1 MKTID
6 LALQPVTGYLISIT
20 RNTKNGWYELEM
32 GIPKNWVYDETDEI
46 SCEILNESETG
57 KLVNV
62 APKNDDILIDDLI
75 TFLKIIILTN
85 EKIAEKQLE
94 FESKMQ
100 EMKVSLE
107 AEAKK
112 FYKELD
118 ELREN
123 SFTTLNDNFVNG
135 VPENDNEKKG
145 KRPYRKSLPNKS
157 ITGTTS

>member
-46 SCEILNESETG
+46 SCEILDESETG
-57 KLVNV
+57 KLVSV
-62 APKNDDILIDDLI
+62 APKNEDILIDDLI

-123 SFTTLNDNFVNG
+123 SFTTLNDNLVNG
-135 VPENDNEKKG
+135 VNENEKKP
-145 KRPYRKSLPNKS
+145 KRPYRKPATHKP

>member
-46 SCEILNESETG
+46 SCEILDESETG
-57 KLVNV
+57 KLVSV
-62 APKNDDILIDDLI
+62 APKNEDILIDDLI

-123 SFTTLNDNFVNG
+123 SFTTLNDNLVNG
-135 VPENDNEKKG
+135 VNENEKKP
-145 KRPYRKSLPNKS
+145 KRPYRKPVTHKP
-157 ITGTTS
+157 ITGATS

>member
-135 VPENDNEKKG
+135 VPENDNEKKS
-145 KRPYRKSLPNKS
+145 KRPYRKSFPNKP

>member
-6 LALQPVTGYLISIT
+6 LALQDVTGYLISIT

-46 SCEILNESETG
+46 SCEILNESKTG

-62 APKNDDILIDDLI
+62 APKNEDILIDDLI

-107 AEAKK
+107 AEARK

-118 ELREN
+118 ELRET
-123 SFTTLNDNFVNG
+123 SFTALNDET
-135 VPENDNEKKG
+135 PENNKKP
-145 KRPYRKSLPNKS
+145 KRPYRKPTTHKPM
-157 ITGTTS
+157 TGSTS